1 MGCLGLR
8 IQGSRAKGLRV
19 KGSRVE
25 GLPFK
30 VWTLNPL
37 KEYQNSEVR

>member
-19 KGSRVE
+19 KGLRVK

-37 KEYQNSEVR
+37 KEYQNCKVR